1 MSQPQPHRLRP
12 SPFSSHDCLSSS
24 PSSQALQVVPD
35 IAKKVALTPAEEGG
49 GGGAGTVAASGAER
63 RTRHWNQGCLNG
75 PYVLSPKDEDGHQK
89 DSRPSG
95 AGCAL

>member
-63 RTRHWNQGCLNG
+63 RTRRWNQGCL
-75 PYVLSPKDEDGHQK
+75 
-89 DSRPSG
+89 R
-95 AGCAL
+95 